1 MIKITAKKAS
11 TLISLFLLLTTSSA
25 AFAAT
30 TPSFGAVSGYGVL
43 SSTYTN
49 TSPTT
54 INGSVGFTTGPA
66 VTPSGTHTNYGS
78 AAPYGSAGTDQGV
91 LLNALNVQPCTFTF
105 APGAI
110 DLSTDITHGAIAS
123 YAPGVYCSSGAM
135 SVSGPLTLSGSGTY
149 IFRPVGAFTT
159 AAGTNISA
167 SGANACDVF
176 WTPSG
181 ASTLGANTTFFGNI
195 IDNAGITVGANTTW
209 TGSALAFGGTV
220 TTNTSTITPAI
231 CGTPVV
237 IPAPVTIVA
246 TTTPVTIVATT
257 TPVTIVATTT
267 PVVVTPVVIST
278 PVATNTPVLVV
289 TPVVPVPVVIVPA
302 VTYPTLPNTGI
313 EPQNKNTLLVV
324 SLLVVL
330 ISATGLLFISSR
342 KKTAL

>member
-1 MIKITAKKAS
+1 MIKITARRIA
-11 TLISLFLLLTTSSA
+11 TTSLFFLLSASSTA
-25 AFAAT
+25 LAAT

-66 VTPSGTHTNYGS
+66 VSPSGIHPNYGS
-78 AAPYGSAGTDQGV
+78 ASPYGIAGTDQGS
-91 LLNALNVQPCTFTF
+91 LLNALNAQPCTFTF

-110 DLSTDITHGAIAS
+110 DLSTDTTHGAVAS

-159 AAGTNISA
+159 AAGARISA

-176 WTPSG
+176 FTPSG

-195 IDNAGITVGANTTW
+195 IDNAGITVGANTVW

-220 TTNTSTITPAI
+220 TTDTSTITPAV
-231 CGTPVV
+231 CGVPVITPTPVV
-237 IPAPVTIVA
+237 VVTA
-246 TTTPVTIVATT
+246 TTTPVIVTPVIVATSS
-257 TPVTIVATTT
+257 VIVSI
-267 PVVVTPVVIST
+267 PVVT
-278 PVATNTPVLVV
+278 
-289 TPVVPVPVVIVPA
+289 VPSI
-302 VTYPTLPNTGI
+302 TYPTLPNTGI
-313 EPQNKNTLLVV
+313 APQSENTLQAV
-324 SLLVVL
+324 SILVVL
-330 ISATGLLFISSR
+330 SSMIGLLFISS
-342 KKTAL
+342 

>member
-1 MIKITAKKAS
+1 MPCSFSQLNINYLMIKITTKRTKI
-11 TLISLFLLLTTSSA
+11 LISLFILLTTSSL

-66 VTPSGTHTNYGS
+66 VVPSGTHANYGS
-78 AAPYGSAGTDQGV
+78 AAPYGSAGTAQGV
-91 LLNALNVQPCTFTF
+91 LLNALNAQPCTFTF

-110 DLSTDITHGAIAS
+110 NLSTDTTHGAVGV
-123 YAPGVYCSSGAM
+123 YAPGVYCSTGAM
-135 SVSGPLTLSGSGTY
+135 SVGSSLTLSGSGTY

-159 AAGTNISA
+159 AAGTQISA

-195 IDNAGITVGANTTW
+195 LDAAGITVGANTIW
-209 TGSALAFGGTV
+209 SGSALAFGGTV
-220 TTNTSTITPAI
+220 TTDTSTITAAV

-237 IPAPVTIVA
+237 VTPPVVV
-246 TTTPVTIVATT
+246 VT
-257 TPVTIVATTT
+257 ATTT
-267 PVVVTPVVIST
+267 PVVVVMPIV
-278 PVATNTPVLVV
+278 VATSTVV
-289 TPVVPVPVVIVPA
+289 TVPVVTTPA
-302 VTYPTLPNTGI
+302 ATYPTLPNTGI
-313 EPQNKNTLLVV
+313 APQDKNGMLTT
-324 SLLVVL
+324 SLLMVL
-330 ISATGLLFISSR
+330 ILMTILLFISSR
-342 KKTAL
+342 KKLTL

>member
-1 MIKITAKKAS
+1 MIKITTKRATA
-11 TLISLFLLLTTSSA
+11 LMSLFLLLTTSSA

-66 VTPSGTHTNYGS
+66 VTPSGTHANYGS
-78 AAPYGSAGTDQGV
+78 GAPYASAGTDQGV

-110 DLSTDITHGAIAS
+110 DLSTDTTHGAIAS

-159 AAGTNISA
+159 AAGTSISA

-181 ASTLGANTTFFGNI
+181 ASTLGANTAFFGNI

-209 TGSALAFGGTV
+209 SGSALAFGGTV
-220 TTNTSTITPAI
+220 TTDTSTITPSM
-231 CGTPVV
+231 CGAPAVVPPPVV
-237 IPAPVTIVA
+237 VA
-246 TTTPVTIVATT
+246 TTTVPVVVASTTVPVIVATS
-257 TPVTIVATTT
+257 TI
-267 PVVVTPVVIST
+267 S
-278 PVATNTPVLVV
+278 
-289 TPVVPVPVVIVPA
+289 VPVPVVIVPV

-313 EPQNKNTLLVV
+313 APQSENTLLVV
-324 SLLVVL
+324 SLLTVF
-330 ISATGLLFISSR
+330 ISMTGLLVISSR
-342 KKTAL
+342 KKIIL